1 MQDAV
6 IEQFSEG
13 WIMLKQAIENAPD
26 ELMYG
31 NQSNWIYV
39 KVIYHVIETAEFYI
53 RDTPQ
58 GMEWGKQFPIN
69 WEGDSLEII
78 KGKINKST
86 LIEYLDEVANKLVI
100 KVQKFNRETW
110 FRKDEF
116 GDWFASIFSKFLYL
130 LRHTMLHIGELAKA
144 LREVEGK
151 KIVWN

>member
-1 MQDAV
+1 
-6 IEQFSEG
+6 
-13 WIMLKQAIENAPD
+13 
-26 ELMYG
+26 
-31 NQSNWIYV
+31 
-39 KVIYHVIETAEFYI
+39 
-53 RDTPQ
+53 
-58 GMEWGKQFPIN
+58 MEWGKQFPIN

-78 KGKINKST
+78 RGKINKST